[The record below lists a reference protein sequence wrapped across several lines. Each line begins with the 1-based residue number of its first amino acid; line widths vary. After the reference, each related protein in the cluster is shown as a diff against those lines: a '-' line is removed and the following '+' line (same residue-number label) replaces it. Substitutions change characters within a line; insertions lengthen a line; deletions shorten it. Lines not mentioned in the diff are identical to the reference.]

1 MDGFTM
7 QQLNGLDA
15 LFAHNERQHAPMHIA
30 ALMVYTPKT
39 VKHKKFRLQEVRGSI
54 EQRLSLSAIFRR
66 RLLTVAYNLDQP
78 YWLED
83 INFKLDN
90 HIKSHE
96 LSAKATAQD
105 FEHFLA
111 ELHAQPMNMQR
122 PLWEAHI
129 INGMDCLPD
138 YAKGS
143 FGLYMKVHH
152 AALDGVSGT
161 DILAALHGLKP
172 RAFNAAATT
181 DTWQGETPPSNWSVA
196 RKAYINNL
204 RKPLQL
210 IQQARQLMPMLRK
223 ERDAEPRDHAAP
235 VSWQKSPFNARID
248 AQRNVLLVRFDF
260 ARLRAIRRHYPH
272 TTVNHVILCIVG
284 GALRNYLI
292 AQNKLPSNSL
302 ASVIPVNI
310 RSRDQDNF
318 GNAISMLI
326 GNLRTDIEDPLQR
339 LLAVRDGANS
349 AKKLSDHIGRSTL
362 SNVCRALPSSV
373 EAGVLRALSALAY
386 WPGGVA
392 MPACTF
398 VSNVPG
404 PPVPLYF
411 NDAKL
416 VDMLGLGLIMD
427 HVGLFHVVMSYNGVM
442 TLSVLSSPK
451 TLHEPELYRRCL
463 LESFAAL
470 DNSVKSAATTN

>member
-1 MDGFTM
+1 M

-30 ALMVYTPKT
+30 ALMVYTPET
-39 VKHKKFRLQEVRGSI
+39 AKHKKFRLQEVRSSI
-54 EQRLSLSAIFRR
+54 EQRLSVSPVFRR
-66 RLLTVAYNLDQP
+66 RLLTVAYNLDHP

-83 INFKLDN
+83 ESFDLDN
-90 HIKSHE
+90 HIHSHE
-96 LSAKATAQD
+96 LPSKSSEAGFHAFIAQ
-105 FEHFLA
+105 
-111 ELHAQPMNMQR
+111 LHSQSMDMQR
-122 PLWEAHI
+122 PLWEAHVI
-129 INGMDCLPD
+129 HGVDRLAN

-143 FGLYMKVHH
+143 FGIYMKVHH

-161 DILAALHGLKP
+161 DILAALHGIEPQAFKP
-172 RAFNAAATT
+172 VAVT
-181 DTWQGETPPSNWSVA
+181 DRWQGETAPSQWAVTRN
-196 RKAYINNL
+196 AYFNNL

-210 IQQARQLMPMLRK
+210 FKQARQLLPKLRQELK
-223 ERDAEPRDHAAP
+223 AEPTDHSP
-235 VSWQKSPFNARID
+235 SVIWQKSPFNTRID
-248 AQRNVLLVRFDF
+248 GHRQVLVERFDF
-260 ARLRAIRRHYPH
+260 TRLRAIRRLYPS

-292 AQNKLPSNSL
+292 KLDKLPPNSL
-302 ASVIPVNI
+302 ASLIPINV
-310 RSRDQDNF
+310 RGRGHDGC

-339 LLAVRDGANS
+339 LLAVRNAANS
-349 AKKLSDHIGRSTL
+349 AKKLSDNIGRSTL
-362 SNVCRALPSSV
+362 SNVFRALPSSL
-373 EAGVLRALSALAY
+373 EAAALRTLSALAY
-386 WPGGVA
+386 WPGGLA

-404 PPVPLYF
+404 PPIPLYF

-427 HVGLFHVVMSYNGVM
+427 HVGLFHVAMSYNGVLS
-442 TLSVLSSPK
+442 LSVLSSPK
-451 TLHEPELYRRCL
+451 TLQDPELYRRCL

-470 DNSVKSAATTN
+470 DQAAKRQVEPA